1 MKPVN
6 STPML
11 LGGLLLSTAL
21 FAYADPGQT
30 TIATDLKSSPDANAS
45 TVSQLPASSARG
57 RARSPRQGHPKQ
69 YHRGD
74 RCTRPEPQGFANGT
88 GRPG

>member
-6 STPML
+6 STPIL

-30 TIATDLKSSPDANAS
+30 TVATDMKSSPIGVQALALSGAERPNDEQGALDARQPVA
-45 TVSQLPASSARG
+45 G
-57 RARSPRQGHPKQ
+57 RASCA
-69 YHRGD
+69 D
-74 RCTRPEPQGFANGT
+74 RDTARCLVSGQDLTR
-88 GRPG
+88 